1 MKDFEVKILKHLKAR
16 AWDNLRPGDIA
27 KSISIEAAELL
38 EVFQWENP
46 ELSDTRKNKD
56 KKEQIA
62 KELADIMIYCFELSV
77 LMGFDTEK
85 ILNKKLALVQK
96 KYPAKLM
103 KNRTVEPGTEDLYWK
118 IKKEHRMKGL
128 S

>member
-1 MKDFEVKILKHLKAR
+1 MKDFETKISKFLKAR
-16 AWDNLRPGDIA
+16 GWNNLKPGDLA
-27 KSISIEAAELL
+27 KSIAIESGELL
-38 EVFQWENP
+38 ELFQWENP
-46 ELSDTRKNKD
+46 ELSEALKNKE
-56 KKEQIA
+56 KREAIA
-62 KELADIMIYCFELSV
+62 KELADIMIYCFQLSV

-85 ILNKKLALVQK
+85 ILKKKLALVEK

-103 KNRTVEPGTEDLYWK
+103 KNRAKEAGTDDLYWK